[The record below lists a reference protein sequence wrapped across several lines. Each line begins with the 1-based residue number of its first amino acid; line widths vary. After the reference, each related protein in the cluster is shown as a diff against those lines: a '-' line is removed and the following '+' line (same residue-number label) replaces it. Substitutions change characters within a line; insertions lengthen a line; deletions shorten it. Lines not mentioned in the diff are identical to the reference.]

1 MTGRG
6 VYVYDMS
13 FPNMLHLK
21 VKRSSVSH
29 AYLSTIDSTNAQNIY
44 GVRAIVTAK
53 DFPDRLFGKGLLDTP
68 ILAREKVRYVGEVV
82 AAVAAESEDIAA
94 EAVEAIN
101 VEYKELP
108 AVYDPEQSAS
118 EYTTVLIH
126 EKLQTYER
134 SREGPYVVNLSP

>member
-21 VKRSSVSH
+21 VKRIPVSH

-82 AAVAAESEDIAA
+82 AAVGRRKRRHCGRSSGSDKRRIQGITSRLQIR
-94 EAVEAIN
+94 AIC
-101 VEYKELP
+101 ERI
-108 AVYDPEQSAS
+108 YDCAHS
-118 EYTTVLIH
+118 
-126 EKLQTYER
+126 
-134 SREGPYVVNLSP
+134 